1 MFWIALILAIP
12 TAGLSLLLYVC
23 LLAFT
28 KFTNAKSHEND
39 YKIERASK
47 NILDGHNEMP
57 SWYRDKN
64 KLEIF
69 VKGVTFNALRKG
81 ANKQNVDAALVITG
95 DTHAVLKYVGA
106 LEKQGSSFIEQQ
118 VACADF
124 LVKFLKKI
132 EKNPSIL
139 NE

>member
-1 MFWIALILAIP
+1 LFWIALILAIP

-23 LLAFT
+23 LWAFNIFINT
-28 KFTNAKSHEND
+28 KSREND
-39 YKIERASK
+39 YKINRAS
-47 NILDGHNEMP
+47 NDMLDGHSEMP
-57 SWYRDKN
+57 SWYKDEN
-64 KLEIF
+64 KLELF

-81 ANKQNVDAALVITG
+81 ANKQNIDAALVITG
-95 DTHAVLKYVGA
+95 DTHVVLKYAGA

-124 LVKFLKKI
+124 LVKFLKKV
-132 EKNPSIL
+132 EKDPSIL

>member
-1 MFWIALILAIP
+1 ML
-12 TAGLSLLLYVC
+12 
-23 LLAFT
+23 
-28 KFTNAKSHEND
+28 H
-39 YKIERASK
+39 
-47 NILDGHNEMP
+47 GHNEMP
-57 SWYRDKN
+57 SWYGDKN
-64 KLEIF
+64 KLELF

-95 DTHAVLKYVGA
+95 DTHAVLKYAGA
-106 LEKQGSSFIEQQ
+106 LEKQGSSFVEQQ

-124 LVKFLKKI
+124 LVKFLKKV